1 MKHFITIDIETGG
14 IGDDKSILQ
23 VYMGFCEKQNDQFFL
38 VDEVNVLIKP
48 NDDVYKITAESLTIT
63 NIDLV
68 AHNKV
73 AVTEKRAGTIIY
85 DALRRW
91 YDISKDKLIPIGHN
105 VAFDIRRISN
115 TLISQGSWDQYV
127 SYRVIDTCTIAQFLR
142 LRGNLPND
150 LSCSLVKL
158 VEYFNIEV
166 DGLPHEAKYDAL
178 STVKV
183 LENLLKNQLTFSKSS
198 V

>member
-1 MKHFITIDIETGG
+1 MKYFITIDIETGG

-23 VYMGFCEKQNDQFFL
+23 AYMGLCEKQNDQFFL

-68 AHNKV
+68 AHNKI

-142 LRGNLPND
+142 LRGNLPNN

-183 LENLLKNQLTFSKSS
+183 LENLLKTP
-198 V
+198 

>member
-1 MKHFITIDIETGG
+1 MKYFITIDIETGG

-23 VYMGFCEKQNDQFFL
+23 VYMGLCEKQNDQFFL

>member
-23 VYMGFCEKQNDQFFL
+23 VYMGLFEKQNDYFVF
-38 VDEVNVLIKP
+38 VDEVNLYIKP

-68 AHNKV
+68 AHNKI

-91 YDISKDKLIPIGHN
+91 YDISNDKLIPVGHN

-115 TLISQGSWDQYV
+115 TLISPGSWDQYV
-127 SYRVIDTCTIAQFLR
+127 SYRVLDTCTIAQYLR
-142 LRGNLPND
+142 LKGTLPPN
-150 LSCSLVKL
+150 LSCSLVNL
-158 VEYFNIEV
+158 CEYFNIRQ
-166 DGLPHEAKYDAL
+166 DSGKAHEAKYDAL
-178 STVKV
+178 NAM
-183 LENLLKNQLTFSKSS
+183 NLLDWLLRL
-198 V
+198 

>member
-1 MKHFITIDIETGG
+1 MKYFITIDIETGG

-23 VYMGFCEKQNDQFFL
+23 VYMGLCEKQNDQFFL

-68 AHNKV
+68 AHSKI

-142 LRGNLPND
+142 LRGNLPNN

-183 LENLLKNQLTFSKSS
+183 LENLLKTT
-198 V
+198 